1 MSPLELPAHFCLTSL
16 TRKCLSISMRFIVA
30 ALCFT
35 PLTAMSQ
42 DTVGD
47 GSTVVYPAEYFSEWQ
62 PITAQDMVARIPGQD
77 ANGPGRTGG
86 PPGGFT
92 GNPTRGG
99 RGLGAGS
106 SGTEIMIN
114 GKRTAGKNQST
125 SSLLSRIPTSQVQ
138 EIQIIRGTSGDLD
151 VRGSGQV
158 INVVLF
164 EELSSNSI
172 SYEASM
178 NYAQD
183 DTIQPGGT
191 VAMNGQSGNFD
202 YLLTLRSRPNYRN
215 ELNNESSILGDFSPN
230 DTVIEERTTDGENN
244 EFSFNLGYAFANNS
258 RLQVNGLLAQRSR
271 PTDVERVT
279 TNLRTDPV
287 SYLVEREALPNET
300 DNWEFGADYEMTFSN
315 GSRFKLLAIA
325 NNNDSSNQRQRFERF
340 ADNTEEVNLFLD
352 LNATTEER
360 IVRGSYT
367 FDLFDTQSIELG
379 AERAQ
384 TTLDSR
390 LQLASLTGDGAANP
404 QLGGLPSVSLPLA
417 NSVVEEI
424 RYEPFA
430 IHNWSISPKL
440 TLETSVLYET
450 SEITQTGDASNQRD
464 FDFIKPKIDLRY
476 DITPT
481 FQLRGTVE
489 RIVNQL
495 SFSDF
500 VAANDEQDNDSNTL
514 AGNANLR
521 QQTQW
526 KYTFN
531 GEYRLPNDVGV
542 LSAEIWYADHEDV
555 IDWLDVSTSE
565 DNLVSVNGNIG
576 DGVEYGANL
585 NASIR
590 MGMIG
595 LPNLLV
601 NSQLNVQDTEV
612 TDPFLGI
619 ERRFRFYQRGRFT
632 LTTRH
637 DIPQWRFN
645 WGIQYFDRI
654 DGGMFMYDLQ
664 DFEFT
669 VGMPFHGVFAEYRD
683 RRGITYRLD
692 VAQTNDGSQCRERWR
707 YEGRLSDGILEE
719 LEYRCSHGGVRP
731 SFTVTGTF

>member
-1 MSPLELPAHFCLTSL
+1 MNSLELLARFCI
-16 TRKCLSISMRFIVA
+16 TRKCLSESTRAIVA
-30 ALCFT
+30 VLCFM

-42 DTVGD
+42 YTIGD

-77 ANGPGRTGG
+77 ASGPRGGGG

-164 EELSSNSI
+164 EALSSNSI

-183 DTIQPGGT
+183 DTIQPGGS
-191 VAMNGQSGNFD
+191 VALNGQSGNFD
-202 YLLTLRSRPNYRN
+202 YLLTLRSQPNYRN
-215 ELNNESSILGDFSPN
+215 ELNKESSILGDFSPN
-230 DTVIEERTTDGENN
+230 DTVLEERTTDGENN
-244 EFSFNLGYAFANNS
+244 ELSFNLGYAFVDGS
-258 RLQVNGLLAQRSR
+258 RLQMNGLFAQRSR

-279 TNLRTDPV
+279 TNLLTDPV

-300 DNWEFGADYEMTFSN
+300 DNWEFGFDYEKTFSN

-325 NNNDSSNQRQRFERF
+325 NNNDSGNQRQRFERF
-340 ADNTEEVNLFLD
+340 PDNTEEINLFLD

-367 FDLFDTQSIELG
+367 FDLFESQSIELG

-390 LQLASLTGDGAANP
+390 LRLASLSGTGEVNP
-404 QLGGLPSVSLPLA
+404 QLGGLPSVALPLA
-417 NSVVEEI
+417 NSEVEEI

-440 TLETSVLYET
+440 TLETSLLYET

-464 FDFIKPKIDLRY
+464 FDFIKPKVDLRY

-542 LSAEIWYADHEDV
+542 LSAEFWYADHQDV

-601 NSQLNVQDTEV
+601 NTQMNIQDSEV
-612 TDPFLGI
+612 TDPFLGF
-619 ERRFRFYQRGRFT
+619 ERRFRFYHRGRFT